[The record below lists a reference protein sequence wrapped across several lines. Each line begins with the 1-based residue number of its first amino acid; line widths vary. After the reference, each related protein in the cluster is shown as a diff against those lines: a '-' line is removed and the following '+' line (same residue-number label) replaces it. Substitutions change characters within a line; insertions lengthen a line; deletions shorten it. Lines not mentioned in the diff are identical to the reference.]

1 MRELGGDKSIGEAN
15 LRKGHSPFN
24 GRRTLRPNLSCG
36 RFVYCGNGVGIEV
49 LAKPIFVRGVSPFNG
64 SGTAAPF
71 NGSGTAAPVPFRVA
85 FGGEIFLNIGEFYFT
100 AKYGRQYLQ
109 FYHRFVL

>member
-1 MRELGGDKSIGEAN
+1 MGGS
-15 LRKGHSPFN
+15 F
-24 GRRTLRPNLSCG
+24 C
-36 RFVYCGNGVGIEV
+36 VGNGVGIEV
-49 LAKPIFVRGVSPFNG
+49 LAKPIFVRGVS
-64 SGTAAPF
+64 PF

>member
-1 MRELGGDKSIGEAN
+1 MEAA
-15 LRKGHSPFN
+15 LP
-24 GRRTLRPNLSCG
+24 P
-36 RFVYCGNGVGIEV
+36 
-49 LAKPIFVRGVSPFNG
+49 
-64 SGTAAPF
+64 PF